1 MCYISAMK
9 YKTTWNL
16 GLLYKNENDPEIEKD
31 LKKIENLCAAF
42 EKKYRKFDYISSTEK
57 MAKALK
63 DYENMSKKIEGSK
76 PLWYFGLRTKLNSG
90 DELSSASETKL
101 SQRITNASNK
111 IAFFGL
117 NIAKIAK
124 KDQKK
129 FLKDEKLKAY
139 KYFLE
144 KIFEHAKFN
153 LSEGEE
159 QVIDLLSETSYSMWI
174 DGVQKLLGEQTIIYK
189 GEKIPFTKANSMLS
203 DLPKNERREVY
214 SKINEV
220 SKSVAHFAEAE
231 INAVYNYK
239 KVLDERRKYAKPY
252 SSTILAYEN
261 DEKTV
266 EMLVNLVTKY
276 FFVSKR
282 FYKLHAKLLKEE
294 KITYADRSATIGKIK
309 KDFDFDSSV
318 SIVRDSF
325 NKIDKKYGDILNKFL
340 ENGQIDVYPKKGKSG
355 GAFCSGNGD
364 LPTFVLL
371 NHTDDVNSVET
382 LAHEMG
388 HAIHTELSKSQS
400 IFYKD
405 YTISVAEV
413 ASTFFEQVVSNEL
426 ENHLSKDEQI
436 IFLHNKIKGDV
447 QTIFRQIACFNFE
460 LELHQKIREK
470 GQLAKKEIAILMNKH
485 MKAYLG
491 DTVEIKEDDGYFF
504 VQWPHIRNFFY
515 VYSYAYGQIIS
526 RALFENWKKDK
537 SYAKK
542 IEQFLS
548 SGSSMSPEN
557 IFKKIGIDTS
567 DKTFF
572 ETGLKSIESDI
583 KRLEKLT
590 A

>member
-1 MCYISAMK
+1 MK
-9 YKTTWNL
+9 YKTAWNL
-16 GLLYKNENDPEIEKD
+16 GLLYKNENDEQIEKD
-31 LKKIENLCAAF
+31 LKKIENLCAIF
-42 EKKYRKFDYISSTEK
+42 EKKYKKTDYVSSVEK
-57 MAKALK
+57 LAKALE

-111 IAFFGL
+111 ITFFGL

-124 KDQKK
+124 GDQKK
-129 FLKDEKLKAY
+129 FLADKRLKPY

-159 QVIDLLSETSYSMWI
+159 QVINLLSETSYSMWI
-174 DGVQKLLGEQTIIYK
+174 DGSQKLLGEQTIEYK
-189 GEKIPFTKANSMLS
+189 GEKIPFTKACSIFS
-203 DLPKNERREVY
+203 DLPKSERREVY

-220 SKSVAHFAEAE
+220 TKSVAHFAEAE
-231 INAVYNYK
+231 INAVFNYK
-239 KVLDERRKYAKPY
+239 KVLDERRGYEKPY
-252 SSTILAYEN
+252 SATVLSYEN

-266 EMLVNLVTKY
+266 EMLVDLVTKY
-276 FFVSKR
+276 FSVSKR

-309 KDFDFDSSV
+309 KNFDFDTAV
-318 SIVRDSF
+318 SIVRNTF
-325 NKIDKKYGDILNKFL
+325 NKIDKKYGDILDSFL

-371 NHTDDVNSVET
+371 NHADDINSVET

-405 YTISVAEV
+405 YTMSVAEV
-413 ASTFFEQVVSNEL
+413 ASTFFEQAVSDEL

-460 LELHQKIREK
+460 LELHQKIREQ
-470 GQLAKKEIAILMNKH
+470 GRLAKKDIAILMNKH

-491 DTVEIKEDDGYFF
+491 DAMDLKEDDGYFF

-537 SYAKK
+537 SYAEK

-567 DKTFF
+567 NKTFF
-572 ETGLKSIESDI
+572 ETGLKSIENDI
-583 KRLEKLT
+583 KRLEKL
-590 A
+590 AV

>member
-1 MCYISAMK
+1 MK